1 MAAVAGLFTHI
12 VAAIFRAA
20 WRVLRVLWVC
30 RVPAI
35 SALGGGAMMILVP
48 QAVDLFADTGLPGWR
63 WAWFFFSLFVW
74 AWLVHAMARRALQFD
89 DWVPEAHRPGGL
101 TDADRLRLRDVFRV
115 PATWVPRLLGLFVVA
130 AVGRAILNMRGDLAH
145 AGGLPQAERAL
156 AWSWVLL
163 FDTALVAAGYAIV
176 VLFWREARARLMRRD
191 KDPPLLNHTQ
201 SVFTLLLPAYWP
213 ELRKLLGFRVNRVL
227 FAFALFITGVFVAA
241 VFFPEWI
248 PWLFPRVVFLPV
260 LLGGGV
266 FLFGE
271 IASLSHRYSTP
282 LLLIFFVIGGVLNLV
297 LTRYN
302 DVRWVAAVPTSSSS
316 GPAHEIGLADAIT
329 SWKAANC
336 TADPC
341 QVRPIVVAA
350 AGGASRAG
358 FFTATLV
365 GALLDEARLDPDL
378 GNIRNRIFALSTVS
392 GSSLGGA
399 MMRAAWADAQQAG
412 SIDAPPCR
420 NTSPTAAYR
429 SRAAEPEDFNRIRP
443 DSWRDC
449 FQQLLAGD
457 FLSPVFVGIA
467 YRDIFPIGGL
477 FTSDPLDRTGLL
489 EQAFERW
496 YREVTGSSGACG
508 ADDNTGLCRR
518 LGHLPPAPA
527 PDKTPEWMPL
537 LFINGTSVS
546 TGRRILV
553 SDVRVDCQQG
563 SPAVSFFNL
572 AYDYR
577 ELRQPT
583 VRDPRQSRDCGA
595 KADDPAPGA
604 IDLRLSTA
612 ATMSARFPIISTQ
625 GVIRGLDGKI
635 VDSIVDG
642 GYFENDGLA
651 TAADVVRE
659 LIGRGLQPLV
669 IQTVSEP
676 DEINDVLHARD
687 DKRPP
692 MPKSGDRTLFDAYTS
707 IGRALYATRSGQE
720 DGHMEYLRQTLQG
733 RPLISIG
740 VHTIEP
746 GTGALCR
753 SPVKQTTTMNVVS
766 MSWWMSQP
774 VQAYLDAQLCAPE
787 IDQVL
792 ICELKRKI
800 NSAGDLTGASCPQ
813 QSGTL
818 FGH

>member
-1 MAAVAGLFTHI
+1 MAAVANLFVRI
-12 VAAIFRAA
+12 LAAVFRAA
-20 WRVLRVLWVC
+20 WRIFRVLWVC
-30 RVPAI
+30 RVPAV
-35 SALGGGAMMILVP
+35 SALGGGAMMILIP

-89 DWVPEAHRPGGL
+89 EWVPEAHRPGGL
-101 TDADRLRLRDVFRV
+101 TEADRLRLREVFRV

-130 AVGRAILNMRGDLAH
+130 AAARAILNMRADLAQ
-145 AGGLPQAERAL
+145 ADGLPQAARAL
-156 AWSWVLL
+156 AFSWVLL
-163 FDTALVAAGYAIV
+163 FDTALVAAGYVIV
-176 VLFWREARARLMRRD
+176 VMFWREFRARLMRRD

-201 SVFTLLLPAYWP
+201 SIFTLLLPKNWP
-213 ELRKLLGFRVNRVL
+213 ELRKLLGFRVNQIL
-227 FAFALFITGVFVAA
+227 FAFALFITGIFFAA
-241 VFFPEWI
+241 LFFPESI

-266 FLFGE
+266 LLFGE
-271 IASLSHRYSTP
+271 IASLSHRYGTP
-282 LLLIFFVIGGVLNLV
+282 LLVIFFVIGGVLNLF
-297 LTRYN
+297 LTHYN
-302 DVRWVAAVPTSSSS
+302 DVRWVAAAPASSTA
-316 GPAHEIGLADAIT
+316 GAAHEVGIADAIAR
-329 SWKAANC
+329 WKAANC

-341 QVRPIVVAA
+341 EVRPIVVAA

-365 GALLDEARLDPDL
+365 GALLDEGPLDPEL

-412 SIDAPPCR
+412 AIDQPPCR
-420 NTSPTAAYR
+420 NASTTATYR
-429 SRAAEPEDFNRIRP
+429 SRAAEPEDFNRARNG
-443 DSWRDC
+443 SWRDC

-477 FTSDPLDRTGLL
+477 FISDALDRTGLL

-518 LGHLPPAPA
+518 LGHLPPQPSGKK
-527 PDKTPEWMPL
+527 PDWIPL
-537 LFINGTSVS
+537 LFVNGTSVS
-546 TGRRILV
+546 TGRRILA
-553 SDVRVDCQQG
+553 SDVRIDCLQDG
-563 SPAVSFFNL
+563 SAGPFLNL

-577 ELRQPT
+577 ELRQRT
-583 VRDPRQSRDCGA
+583 VRDAPRNCGA
-595 KADDPAPGA
+595 AADDPVNGA
-604 IDLRLSTA
+604 IDLRLSTT

-625 GVIRGLDGKI
+625 GVIRDLDGNI

-659 LIGRGLQPLV
+659 LQNRGLHPLV

-676 DEINDVLHARD
+676 DEIRDALKARD
-687 DKRPP
+687 DQRPP
-692 MPKSGDRTLFDAYTS
+692 MPKSGERTLFDAYTS

-733 RPLISIG
+733 PLISIG
-740 VHTIEP
+740 VHAIGQ

-792 ICELKRKI
+792 ICELKRKVG
-800 NSAGDLTGASCPQ
+800 SDGQPVGAACPQ
-813 QSGTL
+813 SVAASG
-818 FGH
+818 G

>member
-1 MAAVAGLFTHI
+1 MAAVAGFFVRI
-12 VAAIFRAA
+12 VTAILRAT
-20 WRVLRVLWVC
+20 WRIVRVLWVC
-30 RVPAI
+30 RVPAV
-35 SALGGGAMMILVP
+35 SAIGGGAMMILVP

-89 DWVPEAHRPGGL
+89 EWVPEAHRPGGL
-101 TDADRLRLRDVFRV
+101 TDVDRLRLREVFRV

-130 AVGRAILNMRGDLAH
+130 AAGRAILNMRADLAQ
-145 AGGLPQAERAL
+145 ADGLPQAARAL
-156 AWSWVLL
+156 AFSWVLL
-163 FDTALVAAGYAIV
+163 FDTALAAAGYAIV
-176 VLFWREARARLMRRD
+176 VLFWREARARLMQRD
-191 KDPPLLNHTQ
+191 RDPPLLNHTQ
-201 SVFTLLLPAYWP
+201 SIFTLLLPSHWP

-227 FAFALFITGVFVAA
+227 FAFALFITGIFLAA

-260 LLGGGV
+260 LLGGGIL
-266 FLFGE
+266 LFGE
-271 IASLSHRYSTP
+271 IASLSYRFATP

-297 LTRYN
+297 LTHYN
-302 DVRWVAAVPTSSSS
+302 DVRWVAAAPSSTTS
-316 GPAHEIGLADAIT
+316 GPAHEISIDDAIT
-329 SWKAANC
+329 NWKAANC

-341 QVRPIVVAA
+341 EVRPIVVAA

-365 GALLDEARLDPDL
+365 GALLDEAPLDPEL

-392 GSSLGGA
+392 GSSLGGT
-399 MMRAAWADAQQAG
+399 MMRAAWADAREAG
-412 SIDAPPCR
+412 AIDEPPCR
-420 NTSPTAAYR
+420 NTATSATYR
-429 SRAAEPEDFNRIRP
+429 SRAAEPEDFNQARRG
-443 DSWRDC
+443 SWRDC

-477 FTSDPLDRTGLL
+477 FTSDALDRTGLL

-496 YREVTGSSGACG
+496 YREVTGSSGPCSA
-508 ADDNTGLCRR
+508 ADNTGLCRR
-518 LGHLPPAPA
+518 LGHLPPQAPG
-527 PDKTPEWMPL
+527 KNEWMPL
-537 LFINGTSVS
+537 LFVNGTSVS

-553 SDVRVDCQQG
+553 SDVRIDCLQDA
-563 SPAVSFFNL
+563 PAGPFMNL

-577 ELRQPT
+577 ELRQTT
-583 VRDPRQSRDCGA
+583 VRDAPRDCKA
-595 KADDPAPGA
+595 KADDPARGA
-604 IDLRLSTA
+604 IDLRLSTT

-625 GVIRGLDGKI
+625 GVIRDVDVNSKI

-676 DEINDVLHARD
+676 DEINDVLQARD

-692 MPKSGDRTLFDAYTS
+692 MPKSGERTLFDAYTS

-740 VHTIEP
+740 VHTIMP

-753 SPVKQTTTMNVVS
+753 SPVKQKTTMNVVS

-774 VQAYLDAQLCAPE
+774 VQAYLDAQMCAPE

-792 ICELKRKI
+792 ICELKRGI
-800 NSAGDLTGASCPQ
+800 NSKGELTGVDCPQ
-813 QSGTL
+813 QAASRTGP
-818 FGH
+818 

>member
-1 MAAVAGLFTHI
+1 MTAVASFFVRI
-12 VAAIFRAA
+12 VAAVFRAT
-20 WRVLRVLWVC
+20 WRIFRVLWVC
-30 RVPAI
+30 RVPAV
-35 SALGGGAMMILVP
+35 SALGGGAMMILIP
-48 QAVDLFADTGLPGWR
+48 QAVDLFADTGLPAWR
-63 WAWFFFSLFVW
+63 WGWFFFSLFVW

-89 DWVPEAHRPGGL
+89 EWVPEAHRPGGL
-101 TDADRLRLRDVFRV
+101 TDADRARLREIFGL
-115 PATWVPRLLGLFVVA
+115 PATWVPRLLGLFVIA
-130 AVGRAILNMRGDLAH
+130 AVGRAILNMRADLAQ
-145 AGGLPQAERAL
+145 ADGLPQAARAL
-156 AWSWVLL
+156 AWSRVLL
-163 FDTALVAAGYAIV
+163 LGTALAAVGYVVV
-176 VLFWREARARLMRRD
+176 VLLWREVRARLMQRD
-191 KDPPLLNHTQ
+191 RDPPLLNHTQ
-201 SVFTLLLPAYWP
+201 SVFTLLLPNSWP
-213 ELRKLLGFRVNRVL
+213 ELRKLLAFRVNRVL
-227 FAFALFITGVFVAA
+227 FAFALFITGVFLASL
-241 VFFPEWI
+241 FFPESI

-282 LLLIFFVIGGVLNLV
+282 LLLIFFVIGGFLNLF
-297 LTRYN
+297 LTHYN
-302 DVRWVAAVPTSSSS
+302 DVRWVAASPVSPTS
-316 GPAHEIGLADAIT
+316 GPAHEIGITDAIAN
-329 SWKAANC
+329 WKAANC

-341 QVRPIVVAA
+341 EVRPIVVAA

-365 GALLDEARLDPDL
+365 GALLDEGPLDPEL

-392 GSSLGGA
+392 GSSLGGT
-399 MMRAAWADAQQAG
+399 MMRAAWADALEAG
-412 SIDAPPCR
+412 AIDEPPCR
-420 NTSPTAAYR
+420 NTTTTATYR
-429 SRAAEPEDFNRIRP
+429 SRAAEPLDFNQARKG
-443 DSWRDC
+443 SWRDC

-508 ADDNTGLCRR
+508 ADDNTGMCRR
-518 LGHLPPAPA
+518 LGHLRPPTSSSGKK
-527 PDKTPEWMPL
+527 PDWMPL
-537 LFINGTSVS
+537 LFVNGTSVS

-553 SDVRVDCQQG
+553 SDVRIDCLQDG
-563 SPAVSFFNL
+563 DAGPFLNL

-577 ELRQPT
+577 ELRQQT
-583 VRDPRQSRDCGA
+583 VRGAPRDCGA
-595 KADDPAPGA
+595 KTDDPTNGT
-604 IDLRLSTA
+604 IDLRLSTT
-612 ATMSARFPIISTQ
+612 ATMSARFPVISTQ
-625 GVIRGLDGKI
+625 GVIRDLDGNI

-659 LIGRGLQPLV
+659 LQNRGLHPLV

-676 DEINDVLHARD
+676 DEIRDVLKARD
-687 DKRPP
+687 DQRPP
-692 MPKSGDRTLFDAYTS
+692 MPKSGARTLFDAYTS

-733 RPLISIG
+733 PLISIG
-740 VHTIEP
+740 VHAIEQ

-753 SPVKQTTTMNVVS
+753 SQVAQTTAMNVVS

-792 ICELKRKI
+792 ICELKRKVG
-800 NSAGDLTGASCPQ
+800 SDGQPTGPSCPPQ
-813 QSGTL
+813 PAALPGN
-818 FGH
+818 